1 MSDLS
6 ATYFDGWYADMS
18 ASPAKD
24 ALVRRHLGLPPELL
38 STSLLG
44 WDGIADVV
52 AALRLAQGQTL
63 LDLACGRGGF
73 GPEIAAR
80 PRAPPGRGGFSPP
93 GGAPA
98 ARPAPRARRGPAL
111 A

>member
-52 AALRLAQGQTL
+52 AALRLAEGRTL
-63 LDLACGRGGF
+63 LDLARGRGGYR
-73 GPEIAAR
+73 PEIAAR
-80 PRAPPGRGGFSPP
+80 TPAPLGGVGLSPHA
-93 GGAPA
+93 G
-98 ARPAPRARRGPAL
+98 RPATRQP
-111 A
+111 